1 MKMKFLCSF
10 LWSVIV
16 FLGATLGFTA
26 CSSDEDLANAEQTPG
41 QEQGVVKTEFTIS
54 FPQQTGGI
62 TRQSIDIVQGQADPV
77 FRGLQNMELRPFL
90 TAAEEVG
97 AGTTLPSV
105 IELPSN
111 DAVLVQSIGYYL
123 NELTGASK
131 SHVYKDIEIA
141 IGTRSFMFY
150 GMARNKSVTS
160 GSANIPNGALV
171 KTVDGTTLAGITFSP
186 VPIVGNASLNTEAGE
201 IATYLT
207 NIAKATYGTETT
219 LTYFPNFTTIKCG
232 SWNSVKAAVQQIYS
246 VVYDKATY
254 DAEGAAT
261 NLYGAIASAI
271 LKQGDNIFAEAG
283 TGANAGKLIFTG
295 TTVNKTFTYPQNM
308 NLPDGGVLVNWND
321 TDKKFEAVASGNNL
335 GMDITTLDKYV
346 YPASLWY
353 YGLSNI
359 KTTDSSME
367 TYYNSTNTWKQIL
380 DEYDAAP
387 SKSTVVQSTTR
398 SIAIEKEIQYAVGRL
413 DVTVT
418 SENGKTTLEDNIIAS
433 TSGSTVTYHTI
444 DFDGDDFP
452 ITGIIVGNQRPVDYQ
467 FATME
472 GETQYTVYDSQV
484 YNQAGTPNCYLT
496 PEATSANATHTLVLQ
511 TPVATSDDDANAN
524 VKIAVEFLN
533 NSGQTIVGKDNQIIY
548 PDTKFYLVGT
558 LDPNKNNTQTYS
570 GATADPTNNPA
581 DIIKQAFVKD
591 YVTKANFKVKSLR
604 NAYNLL
610 PDLRSPHLE
619 IGMSVDLTWKT
630 GISQDITIE

>member
-26 CSSDEDLANAEQTPG
+26 CSSDEDLANVKQAPG

-62 TRQSIDIVQGQADPV
+62 TRQSIDIVQGQTPPV

-90 TAAEEVG
+90 TSAEGVH
-97 AGTTLPSV
+97 ASTTLPSV
-105 IELPSN
+105 IALGESDNSL
-111 DAVLVQSIGYYL
+111 GYNL
-123 NELTGASK
+123 ANTALIGASK

-150 GMARNKSVTS
+150 GLAKNKSVTS
-160 GSANIPNGALV
+160 GSANIPNGALR
-171 KTVDGTTLAGITFSP
+171 KTVDGTKLAGITFSP
-186 VPIVGNASLNTEAGE
+186 EPIVGNASLNTEAGE

-207 NIAKATYGTETT
+207 NIATATYGTETT

-246 VVYDKATY
+246 VVYDKAAY
-254 DAEGAAT
+254 DAQGAAT

-271 LKQGDNIFAEAG
+271 LKQGDDIFAEAG

-308 NLPDGGVLVNWND
+308 NLPDGAVLVNWND

-367 TYYNSTNTWKQIL
+367 TYYNSTNTWAQIL
-380 DEYDAAP
+380 AEYDAAP

-467 FATME
+467 FATKE
-472 GETQYTVYDSQV
+472 GATQYTVYDSQV
-484 YNQAGTPNCYLT
+484 YNQTETPNCYLT
-496 PEATSANATHTLVLQ
+496 PVTTSDNATHTLVLQ
-511 TPVATSDDDANAN
+511 TPVAGGEEDENAN

-548 PDTKFYLVGT
+548 PDTKFYLVGK
-558 LDPNKNNTQTYS
+558 LIPSKNTSQKFT
-570 GATADPTNNPA
+570 GTD
-581 DIIKQAFVKD
+581 DLIKQAFVKD
-591 YVTKANFKVKSLR
+591 YVTNAHFVVKSLR

-619 IGMSVDLTWKT
+619 IGMSVDLTWKN
-630 GISQDITIE
+630 GISQDIIIE